1 MGTLNYFF
9 ALNRGTQFS
18 TNFLCFPGSNIFYEV
33 DFKASPWF
41 KATHYFIRYGHGN
54 RQVDSHVIN
63 ANEKKTKDIST
74 TTFTKKKVPFSK

>member
-33 DFKASPWF
+33 DFKAS
-41 KATHYFIRYGHGN
+41 HG
-54 RQVDSHVIN
+54 
-63 ANEKKTKDIST
+63 
-74 TTFTKKKVPFSK
+74 SKLLITSFVMDMGTDKLTAM